1 MMSRK
6 LMVALLVTSDD
17 GWSSV
22 RLFLSEP
29 KRVSCSAL
37 TPRMG
42 MRDTLRLDTI
52 LAGTDNSVYQLGW
65 KFYSARV

>member
-17 GWSSV
+17 GWSYV
-22 RLFLSEP
+22 RLFLSEVKTSVMFSP
-29 KRVSCSAL
+29 DTEDGFES
-37 TPRMG
+37 
-42 MRDTLRLDTI
+42 TLRLDTI